1 MKALLA
7 DKKIQK
13 MISTGVAV
21 MIIAII
27 MVLVIIPGVQ
37 ESEFTKLK
45 KYDEEKALGE
55 ALKNKQTFA
64 NSRYY
69 QMMGRLESSDAKI
82 FRIGDFTV
90 NVRGSNK
97 QKLVMNISVQY
108 SDSDLPS
115 ELQDKNPLV
124 RNAIISVTSDAQ
136 YIKSMRGKELLKEN
150 IKKELNALLSEGEI
164 TDVYFNRFLIQ

>member
-7 DKKIQK
+7 DRKIQK

-37 ESEFTKLK
+37 NSQFTKLK

-55 ALKNKQTFA
+55 ALKHKQAFA
-64 NSRYY
+64 NNRYY
-69 QMMGRLESSDAKI
+69 QMMGCIESADAQI

-90 NVRGSNK
+90 NVRGYNQ
-97 QKLVMNISVQY
+97 QKLVLNISVQY
-108 SDSDLPS
+108 SNSALPA

-124 RNAIISVTSDAQ
+124 RNAIIAVTSDAQ

-150 IKKELNALLSEGEI
+150 LKRELNTLLSEGEI
-164 TDVYFNRFLIQ
+164 TEVYFNRFLIQ